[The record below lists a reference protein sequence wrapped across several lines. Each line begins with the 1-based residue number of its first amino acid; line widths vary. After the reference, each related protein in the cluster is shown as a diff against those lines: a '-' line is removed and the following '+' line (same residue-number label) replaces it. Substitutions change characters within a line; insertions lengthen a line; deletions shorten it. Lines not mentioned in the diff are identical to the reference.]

1 MKKYFAPRKCIN
13 GDWSK
18 RPNIE
23 YFVSEVSIKE
33 KIIYFKNNLPYAINY
48 IVEYPELS
56 AQNTFISEKTAK
68 LNKVY
73 DNQEDAKK
81 ECLDL
86 NLNILSKYNNQYD
99 DLQM

>member
-1 MKKYFAPRKCIN
+1 M
-13 GDWSK
+13 GL
-18 RPNIE
+18 
-23 YFVSEVSIKE
+23 
-33 KIIYFKNNLPYAINY
+33 KILQM
-48 IVEYPELS
+48 V
-56 AQNTFISEKTAK
+56 SEKTAK